1 MCKNTDIEL
10 FISGDRQ
17 SFEKIYNYYVGKTY
31 NFLYALTHDTNL
43 SKDLTQNT
51 FLQLWN
57 AKEHL
62 DASCEISN
70 YIFTIAKNLLYR
82 ENRTRNIYNRY
93 FDFVMNTQNK
103 EVEPSID
110 DDLSR
115 EMIEKR
121 ILSLLALLPESR
133 RRIFMMRWSEG
144 MSNKEIAQK
153 LSISEKT
160 VSTQIH
166 RVVEFLKVK
175 IAL

>member
-1 MCKNTDIEL
+1 MCKSTDIKL

-17 SFEKIYNYYVGKTY
+17 SFEKIYNLYVGKTY
-31 NFLYALTHDTNL
+31 HFLYTLTHDADL
-43 SKDLTQNT
+43 AKDLTQNT

-62 DASCEISN
+62 DASCEISS

-93 FDFVMNTQNK
+93 FDFVMNTQHD
-103 EVEPSID
+103 EVESSIE

-133 RRIFMMRWSEG
+133 RKIFMMRWSKG
-144 MSNKEIAQK
+144 MSNKEIAQE
-153 LSISEKT
+153 LCISEKT

-166 RVVEFLKVK
+166 RTIEFLRVK

>member
-1 MCKNTDIEL
+1 M
-10 FISGDRQ
+10 
-17 SFEKIYNYYVGKTY
+17 
-31 NFLYALTHDTNL
+31 
-43 SKDLTQNT
+43 
-51 FLQLWN
+51 QLWN

-62 DASCEISN
+62 DASYEISN

-93 FDFVMNTQNK
+93 FDFIMNTQSK

-166 RVVEFLKVK
+166 RAVEFLKVK